1 MEVEPGDT
9 SVLVRLLIVVTM
21 SVAVVFLTPLVVTV
35 EVDTIDSVVLM
46 GVAIVT
52 DVDCDSVGEDIIV
65 VDDNW
70 LLGGS

>member
-1 MEVEPGDT
+1 M
-9 SVLVRLLIVVTM
+9 IVVTL
-21 SVAVVFLTPLVVTV
+21 SVAVVFLTSFVVSV

-52 DVDCDSVGEDIIV
+52 DVNCDSVGEDIIV

>member
-52 DVDCDSVGEDIIV
+52 DVDCDSMGEDIIV